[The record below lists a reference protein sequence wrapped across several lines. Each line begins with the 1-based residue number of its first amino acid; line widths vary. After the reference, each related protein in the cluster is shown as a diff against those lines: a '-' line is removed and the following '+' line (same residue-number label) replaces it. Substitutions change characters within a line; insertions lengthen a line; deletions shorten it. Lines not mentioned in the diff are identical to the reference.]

1 MVAHPDPT
9 PYGGDAVTDK
19 KTIRVR
25 IAVAVTPNGCWDTRG
40 MKLTPTWT
48 GESDEKMARLAS
60 DFLFERNG
68 TGHVVFVECEVP
80 LPESVTIE
88 GKVQP

>member
-1 MVAHPDPT
+1 M
-9 PYGGDAVTDK
+9 TDK

-25 IAVAVTPNGCWDTRG
+25 IAVAVSAKGNWCASGWKDSDGSIHGEDCVFDGLVPLDT
-40 MKLTPTWT
+40 
-48 GESDEKMARLAS
+48 SNAII
-60 DFLFERNG
+60 
-68 TGHVVFVECEVP
+68 VFVEADVP

>member
-1 MVAHPDPT
+1 M
-9 PYGGDAVTDK
+9 TDK

-25 IAVAVTPNGCWDTRG
+25 IAVAVTPNGCWATSG
-40 MKLTPTWT
+40 NKLAPNWIGNTDSEEA
-48 GESDEKMARLAS
+48 GFAS
-60 DFLFERNG
+60 SFVFERNG
-68 TGHVVFVECEVP
+68 PGHVVFVEADVP

>member
-1 MVAHPDPT
+1 M
-9 PYGGDAVTDK
+9 TDK

-25 IAVAVTPNGCWDTRG
+25 IAVAVNPDGTAIGCG
-40 MKLTPTWT
+40 
-48 GESDEKMARLAS
+48 
-60 DFLFERNG
+60 FERKGFNPKA
-68 TGHVVFVECEVP
+68 TPESLLSDWDMISNVEIGAAYCWIEADVP